1 MSALRRL
8 RDPYPALIRLGA
20 WHRFHNVMQLMGCT
34 SVEQIRAEG
43 REMLDTSRLFD
54 HYDPNPTDW
63 HYQPVNVFTHG
74 QLPDGLMQQAAA
86 APSDAVVT
94 ETTTVTTTHPDGTI
108 ESNSTTTTGPARL

>member
-1 MSALRRL
+1 
-8 RDPYPALIRLGA
+8 
-20 WHRFHNVMQLMGCT
+20 MQLMGCT
-34 SVEQIRAEG
+34 SVEQVRAEG
-43 REMLDTSRLFD
+43 REMLDTSRLFE

-108 ESNSTTTTGPARL
+108 ESSSTTTTGPARL

>member
-1 MSALRRL
+1 
-8 RDPYPALIRLGA
+8 
-20 WHRFHNVMQLMGCT
+20 MQLMGCT
-34 SVEQIRAEG
+34 SVEQVRAEG
-43 REMLDTSRLFD
+43 REMLDTSRLFE

-108 ESNSTTTTGPARL
+108 ESTSTTTTGPARL

>member
-1 MSALRRL
+1 
-8 RDPYPALIRLGA
+8 
-20 WHRFHNVMQLMGCT
+20 MQLMGCT

>member
-1 MSALRRL
+1 
-8 RDPYPALIRLGA
+8 
-20 WHRFHNVMQLMGCT
+20 MQLMGCT

-43 REMLDTSRLFD
+43 REMLDTSRLFE

-74 QLPDGLMQQAAA
+74 QLPDGLMQQTAA

-108 ESNSTTTTGPARL
+108 ESTSTTTTGPARL

>member
-1 MSALRRL
+1 
-8 RDPYPALIRLGA
+8 
-20 WHRFHNVMQLMGCT
+20 MQLMGCT
-34 SVEQIRAEG
+34 SVEQVRAEG
-43 REMLDTSRLFD
+43 REMLDTSRLFE

>member
-1 MSALRRL
+1 
-8 RDPYPALIRLGA
+8 
-20 WHRFHNVMQLMGCT
+20 MGCT
-34 SVEQIRAEG
+34 SVEQVRAEG
-43 REMLDTSRLFD
+43 REMLDTSRLFE

>member
-1 MSALRRL
+1 M
-8 RDPYPALIRLGA
+8 YPALIRRGA

-34 SVEQIRAEG
+34 SVEQVRAEG
-43 REMLDTSRLFD
+43 REMLDTSRLFE

-108 ESNSTTTTGPARL
+108 ESSSTTTTGPARL

>member
-1 MSALRRL
+1 
-8 RDPYPALIRLGA
+8 
-20 WHRFHNVMQLMGCT
+20 MQLMGCT
-34 SVEQIRAEG
+34 SVEQVRAEG
-43 REMLDTSRLFD
+43 REMLDTSRLFE

-86 APSDAVVT
+86 APSSDAVVT

-108 ESNSTTTTGPARL
+108 ESSSTTTTGPARL

>member
-1 MSALRRL
+1 
-8 RDPYPALIRLGA
+8 
-20 WHRFHNVMQLMGCT
+20 MQLMGCT

-43 REMLDTSRLFD
+43 REMLDTSRLFE
-54 HYDPNPTDW
+54 HFDPNPTDW

-74 QLPDGLMQQAAA
+74 QLPDGLMQQQAA